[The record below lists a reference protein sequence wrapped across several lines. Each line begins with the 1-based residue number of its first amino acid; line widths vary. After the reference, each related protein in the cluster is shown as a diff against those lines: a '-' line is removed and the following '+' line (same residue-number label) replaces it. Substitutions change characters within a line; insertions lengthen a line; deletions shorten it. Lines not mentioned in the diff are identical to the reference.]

1 MKDFVKK
8 QSKIVMNF
16 ILDCFLGLI
25 LLACS
30 VCLVKKIWDSNIWT
44 YKDIID
50 AFRTSVTI
58 LVSMLGFSV
67 SIYVFLN
74 TTLQGRRNG
83 NKVEKEI
90 IIKFQKKKQ
99 KELCKRLIFSVFV
112 VLSQSLVIVFKTSV
126 INWCKNQKVIGQQ
139 NVCLGLFF
147 VSMFITILNIILM
160 VKFTHGIIDYEN
172 GLKTLAKAE
181 RKKRINDNYYEK
193 MNKGEFLNIVN
204 NIEVIVERL
213 VQNHMHAKTSNAYDS
228 NLKRSICDGI
238 TEAGDISLRE
248 ELANDYNEV
257 IEYRNLLLQDESLM
271 DSKEVGMGDTIKSVM
286 QRLFEHYLKSELLTG
301 VSISNLSII
310 NADLSKTSFCNS
322 SFRKIV
328 FQGNTNLYSTDF
340 TNSVINDVDF
350 GNAYCENINFT
361 DTKLID
367 IRFDTAMKLERAV
380 FIRADFSSIRVLG
393 PKDKEGEPIKFDYAN
408 FDCANLT
415 HIDIYNICFDYARM
429 RNARF
434 INSTLGKSD
443 QKRFNTTFK
452 YSDMTKTN
460 LLKCNIEQCDF
471 QNANL
476 DQAVF
481 THAKMKTVNLCECK
495 LEETNFTESVIIN
508 CNFDKA
514 YCRNISFKEAKI
526 VDSSFTY
533 ATLNYADLSGGNLK
547 GVIFDDSVCRESLW
561 VRTFISHSKF
571 ARCVFAGARIVGEY
585 PNKTL
590 IQFCDFS
597 FSNFNDTAITN
608 IEFKNCNFYGAD
620 FSNARLINVRFT
632 DCKNIDTILCV
643 NTWLSKIGYYGNTA
657 ERLTHDGGWRY
668 SDDKLKRKRV
678 SKSRKT

>member
-1 MKDFVKK
+1 MKDFA
-8 QSKIVMNF
+8 MRH
-16 ILDCFLGLI
+16 L
-25 LLACS
+25 
-30 VCLVKKIWDSNIWT
+30 KKIWDCILGLVLLGCSVFLVIKVWSPNIWT
-44 YKDIID
+44 YEDIID

-74 TTLQGRRNG
+74 TTLQGRRSRNV
-83 NKVEKEI
+83 VEKEI

-112 VLSQSLVIVFKTSV
+112 VLSQSLIIVFKTSV
-126 INWCKNQKVIGQQ
+126 IDWCKNQKIVKQQ
-139 NVCLGLFF
+139 NICLGLFF
-147 VSMFITILNIILM
+147 VVLFITIFNIVLM

-172 GLKTLAKAE
+172 GLKILAIAE
-181 RKKRINDNYYEK
+181 RNKRINDNYYEK

-204 NIEVIVERL
+204 NIEVLVERL

-271 DSKEVGMGDTIKSVM
+271 DSQEVGMGDTIKSVM

-301 VSISNLSII
+301 VSISNLSIF

-328 FQGNTNLYSTDF
+328 LQGNTNLYSTDF
-340 TNSVINDVDF
+340 TNSVLNDVSF
-350 GNAYCENINFT
+350 GNANCENINFT

-367 IRFDTAMKLERAV
+367 IKFDTAMRLERAV
-380 FIRADFSSIRVLG
+380 FIRADFSSIKVLG
-393 PKDKEGEPIKFDYAN
+393 PEDKEGKPIKFDYAN
-408 FDCANLT
+408 FDYANLT
-415 HIDIYNICFDYARM
+415 HIDIYNISFDYARM
-429 RNARF
+429 SNARF
-434 INSTLGKSD
+434 INSTLGKSA
-443 QKRFNTTFK
+443 QKRFNITFK
-452 YSDMTKTN
+452 YSDMTKSN

-476 DQAVF
+476 EQAVF
-481 THAKMKTVNLCECK
+481 THAQMKIVNLCECK
-495 LEETNFTESVIIN
+495 LEETNFTESIIME
-508 CNFDKA
+508 CKFDKA
-514 YCRNISFKEAKI
+514 YCRNISFKEARI
-526 VDSSFTY
+526 SDSSFTY
-533 ATLNYADLSGGNLK
+533 ATLNYADLSGGILK
-547 GVIFDDSVCRESLW
+547 RVRFDDSVCRESLW
-561 VRTFISHSKF
+561 VRTSISHSQF

-590 IQFCDFS
+590 IKFCDFS

-608 IEFKNCNFYGAD
+608 IEFENCNFYGAD

-632 DCKNIDTILCV
+632 DCENIDTILCV
-643 NTWLSKIGYYGNTA
+643 NTWLSKIEYYGNNTGKLTA
-657 ERLTHDGGWRY
+657 PVDGWRY
-668 SDDKLKRKRV
+668 SDDKLKQKKA
-678 SKSRKT
+678 SKKGKS